1 MAKTLNAGD
10 WVRVTKVGIHGAYQI
25 KEILEEHVYRN
36 EKEPVAE
43 LVYVCEQDDDGYKH
57 RVRVG
62 AEELIRL

>member
-1 MAKTLNAGD
+1 MAKTLSVSD

-25 KEILEEHVYRN
+25 IEILEEHVYRN

>member
-1 MAKTLNAGD
+1 MAKTLNVSD
-10 WVRVTKVGIHGAYQI
+10 WVKITKVGIHGAYQI

-62 AEELIRL
+62 AEELVKL

>member
-25 KEILEEHVYRN
+25 KEIVEEHVYRN

-62 AEELIRL
+62 AEELVRL

>member
-1 MAKTLNAGD
+1 MAKTLNVSD
-10 WVRVTKVGIHGAYQI
+10 WVKITKGGIHGAYQI

-36 EKEPVAE
+36 GEEPVAE
-43 LVYVCEQDDDGYKH
+43 IVYVCEQDDDGYKH

>member
-10 WVRVTKVGIHGAYQI
+10 WVKVTKVGIHGAHQI

-36 EKEPVAE
+36 NEPPVVE

-62 AEELIRL
+62 AEELVRL